1 MVYYYALSDLDT
13 ATTNNAYD
21 YTLSDRHP
29 TTNNA
34 YDYALADLDTTAAN
48 NAYDY
53 ALADLDYCAV

>member
-34 YDYALADLDTTAAN
+34 YDYALADLD
-48 NAYDY
+48 
-53 ALADLDYCAV
+53 YCAV